1 MSGLES
7 PIPKR
12 RGVKLRIGL
21 LILGESATST
31 MDMTKCRKRHGLVM
45 QNIGCAPKEL
55 VDLGNASEKDGNVFT
70 HNAVGHQ
77 RTSRRDY

>member
-1 MSGLES
+1 MKDRTFDTG
-7 PIPKR
+7 R
-12 RGVKLRIGL
+12 VGDFNDGH
-21 LILGESATST
+21 
-31 MDMTKCRKRHGLVM
+31 DRKRHGLVM